1 MKTIGLIGGTSWN
14 STLEY
19 YRILNETVKKKL
31 GGSHSAKCI
40 LYSIDFEDIR
50 ESLNDEKW
58 EDVAKILID
67 ASKRIEKAG
76 ADFILI
82 CANTLHKIVDD
93 IQENISIPIL
103 NIIEVTAE
111 KIKEQGIK
119 KVGLIGT
126 RFTMKEDFYK
136 KILEEKYS
144 IEVVLPDKKDI
155 ETLHGII
162 SDELCKGIVKQ
173 GSKERIKKI
182 INNLTSRRAEGI
194 ILGCTELPLLIKQ
207 EDIDMPIFDTTRIHA
222 ISAVE
227 CALEN

>member
-162 SDELCKGIVKQ
+162 SDELCKGIIKQ

-182 INNLTSRRAEGI
+182 TNNLTSRRAEGI

>member
-162 SDELCKGIVKQ
+162 SDELCKGIIKQ